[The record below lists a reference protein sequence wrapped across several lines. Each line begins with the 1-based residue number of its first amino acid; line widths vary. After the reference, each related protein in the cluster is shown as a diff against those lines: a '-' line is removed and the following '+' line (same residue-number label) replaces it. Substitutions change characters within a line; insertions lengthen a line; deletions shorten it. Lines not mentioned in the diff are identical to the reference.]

1 MRVLLSG
8 GSSLTSREVITCLGP
23 LGYRLEVVDP
33 DPFCLARFSRWVR
46 AVHRCPPAGV
56 DPRGWLAFV
65 EQLVVAREIDVVL
78 PTHEQA
84 WLFAAAGSRLLA
96 GAPVAVASFEAFG
109 RVQSKIEF
117 ARLLDS
123 LGLPQP
129 GWRVVGGAE
138 DVADLAFP
146 FWLKAPFS
154 TAGQG

>member
-1 MRVLLSG
+1 MRVLLSE

-46 AVHRCPPAGV
+46 AVHRCPRPRL
-56 DPRGWLAFV
+56 DPRGWLFAV
-65 EQLVVAREIDVVL
+65 SRLVRDREIDVVL

-84 WLFAAAGSRLLA
+84 WLFGVAGSGVRHGL
-96 GAPVAVASFEAFG
+96 PVAVASREAFD

-123 LGLPQP
+123 LRLPQP
-129 GWRVVGGAE
+129 RWRLVRGAE

-146 FWLKAPFS
+146 YC
-154 TAGQG
+154 